1 VPGKLEGTF
10 VVVVAE
16 GVGAINAASLAEA
29 LRAHGGQVAVF
40 APESSVDADAVAE
53 LVAELRRAGPSGR
66 EREAGP
72 SDQEREA
79 E

>member
-16 GVGAINAASLAEA
+16 GDGATNAARLADA

-40 APESSVDADAVAE
+40 APEGDVVDADAVAE
-53 LVAELRRAGPSGR
+53 LVAELGKAR
-66 EREAGP
+66 
-72 SDQEREA
+72 
-79 E
+79 